1 MADKWYFAKGET
13 KLGPYSSAQLK
24 ELADNGK
31 ILPSDTV
38 WKEGIEKGVLAAK
51 VKYLFSVPPGKVPP
65 SPAAKV
71 VASPPSLAPPAE
83 PAANGGT
90 RSERTAPAS
99 ESNEETETD
108 QPISDA
114 PSEVEK
120 METGPVAADS
130 ESTGTEANQKAAAEA
145 SSPAAPAEPQRPE
158 TKKSPAQPAGT
169 LPKSTRSFRVTG
181 SRGAIVLGSDGTFV
195 RYRKKCPKCGT
206 EDSSVRTLQVR
217 SGINRDRYFCQKCK
231 KLQQVEIH
239 GTL

>member
-31 ILPSDTV
+31 ILPSDMV

-51 VKYLFSVPPGKVPP
+51 VKYLFSVPPAKIPP

-71 VASPPSLAPPAE
+71 ASPPPSPVTPAE
-83 PAANGGT
+83 PAIDGGT
-90 RSERTAPAS
+90 TSERTAPAS
-99 ESNEETETD
+99 ESNEETKTD
-108 QPISDA
+108 QPISDV

-120 METGPVAADS
+120 MEDAPVAADS
-130 ESTGTEANQKAAAEA
+130 SGTPANQKAPAQA
-145 SSPAAPAEPQRPE
+145 SSPAAPAEQQKSE

-206 EDSSVRTLQVR
+206 EDSSVRTMQVR

>member
-38 WKEGIEKGVLAAK
+38 WKEGIEKGVPAAK
-51 VKYLFSVPPGKVPP
+51 VKYLFSVPPAKVPP
-65 SPAAKV
+65 SPAAKI
-71 VASPPSLAPPAE
+71 ASPPPSPVTPAE
-83 PAANGGT
+83 PAIDGGT
-90 RSERTAPAS
+90 TSERTAPAS

-108 QPISDA
+108 QPTSA
-114 PSEVEK
+114 VPSEAEK
-120 METGPVAADS
+120 METGPVAEDS
-130 ESTGTEANQKAAAEA
+130 ESTGTAVNQKASAEA
-145 SSPAAPAEPQRPE
+145 SSSAAPEPQKSE
-158 TKKSPAQPAGT
+158 IKKSPAQPAGT

-206 EDSSVRTLQVR
+206 EDSSVRTMQVR